1 MNNLKQAFK
10 VLNKIEQSGFE
21 AYIVGG
27 AVRNYLLG
35 KEIKDFDITT
45 NATPEEIKG
54 VFSDVVVIYPR
65 FNTITVREEGVHY
78 EITTFRT
85 ESSYSDNRRPDK
97 VESSTSIEADVTRR
111 DFTMNGL
118 FMNKDGEVIDLV
130 GGITDL
136 KNNIIKAI
144 GNPSERFQEDALRI
158 LRGLRFVAEHGFDL
172 SDDVILAMN
181 ENILLLNNLAIERIT
196 TEFQRI
202 FSGNFKNKAIAY
214 FDDINLKKVFNFLET
229 RSKIKSEYPLT
240 LTLMLL
246 FDQQVVE
253 RLSLNKKIKARV
265 KQLRKVIN
273 YQNAFDLFGYES
285 DLISEASLFMGSQV
299 VSDYKSLVIKRE
311 KELNFNKKLLLSEL
325 GIKPGPHYFDIINDI
340 IIKINDQVIKNN
352 EEEIIIYLKKHY

>member
-1 MNNLKQAFK
+1 MNNLEQAFK

-45 NATPEEIKG
+45 NATPDQIKG

-65 FNTITVREEGVHY
+65 FNTITVREEDIHY

-97 VESSTSIEADVTRR
+97 VESSTSIEADVKRR

-118 FMNKDGEVIDLV
+118 FMNKMGEVIDLV
-130 GGITDL
+130 GGINDL
-136 KNNIIKAI
+136 NHNMIRAI
-144 GNPSERFQEDALRI
+144 GNPDERFREDALRI

-172 SDDVILAMN
+172 SDDVILAMKK
-181 ENILLLNNLAIERIT
+181 NILLLNNLAIERIT

-202 FSGNFKNKAIAY
+202 FTGQFKTKAICY
-214 FDDINLKKVFNFLET
+214 FDEINLKKVFNFLET

-246 FDQQVVE
+246 FDQDEVD

-265 KQLRKVIN
+265 GLLRRIVA
-273 YQNAFDLFGYES
+273 YQSKFDLFGYES
-285 DLISEASLFMGSQV
+285 DLIEEVSLYIGAQV
-299 VSDYKSLVIKRE
+299 KSDYQALVIKNE
-311 KELNFNKKLLLSEL
+311 KDLNFNVKLLQSEL
-325 GIKPGPHYFDIINDI
+325 GITPGPHYFDIIYDI
-340 IIKINDQVIKNN
+340 ITKVNHHEIKNI
-352 EEEIIIYLKKHY
+352 EEEIINYLKKHY